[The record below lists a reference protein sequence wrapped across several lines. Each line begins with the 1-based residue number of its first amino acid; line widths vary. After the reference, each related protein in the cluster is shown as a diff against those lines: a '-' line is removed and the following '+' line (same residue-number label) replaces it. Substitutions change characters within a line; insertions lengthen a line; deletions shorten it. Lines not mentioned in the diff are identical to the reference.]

1 VTDWFTAGN
10 SDRPTEALGVF
21 TQAGRYR
28 LDAWSF
34 YGKEVLLDD
43 RCPDSA
49 NVGVPTQNRYEVGLA
64 DMAVFNFSNKPIQA
78 KAYSRGGVFHSLR
91 VFQHSETLVGILH
104 DDFPL
109 VTGGNLVMRKA

>member
-1 VTDWFTAGN
+1 
-10 SDRPTEALGVF
+10 
-21 TQAGRYR
+21 
-28 LDAWSF
+28 
-34 YGKEVLLDD
+34 
-43 RCPDSA
+43 
-49 NVGVPTQNRYEVGLA
+49 
-64 DMAVFNFSNKPIQA
+64 MAVFNFSNKPIQA